1 MRILTS
7 EELKAVSGAA
17 TNNGNA
23 GNGGN
28 GGTGGNGG
36 NANGGRGGSIF
47 VVDNIN
53 IASPSLTIGS
63 SFPAL
68 LARLLR
74 VRIACV

>member
-28 GGTGGNGG
+28 GGTGGAGG

-53 IASPSLTIGS
+53 IASPSLTIA
-63 SFPAL
+63 FPAL